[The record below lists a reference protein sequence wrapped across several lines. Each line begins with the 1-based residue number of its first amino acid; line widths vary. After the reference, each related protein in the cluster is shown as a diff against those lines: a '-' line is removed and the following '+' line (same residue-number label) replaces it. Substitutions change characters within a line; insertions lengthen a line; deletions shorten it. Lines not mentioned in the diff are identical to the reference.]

1 MDTMKYIRDLLL
13 KHKYKYV
20 LGIVFLICVDVLQ
33 LIMPWILGDAT
44 NFLESGGMTRERL
57 AWYAIAV
64 TLTALGIAVFRFLF
78 RYTLYGVS
86 RSFELSFRNRLYAHL
101 QKLSV
106 NWFNTHKTGDL
117 MAHATNDMNNVTMA
131 TGQGVIFA
139 VDCLLLP
146 VASLVMMWRTGG
158 FKLMAASF
166 APLLFLSI
174 VTFFFMKIMQSTV
187 QKQQEAFSNM
197 TETARENFSGI
208 RVIKSFV
215 QEQQEIERFRK
226 ANDDNRKINLKFT
239 RLMSMMFPSVMLVAS
254 LSYVIAIWYGGV
266 LVIQGSISLGSF
278 VAFNSYLGML
288 IWPITALG
296 WVANIFQRGSVS
308 LQRINVLLD
317 EKPEIADR
325 ETAVTSNE
333 GSAAG
338 TDDGSAVNA
347 DKGSATGTDDDSA
360 INAGKDS
367 ATGTDDGSAVNAGKD
382 SATGTDDDSAV
393 NADKDSAGSI
403 ANYTSAGSLIDKQP
417 LSEGDIEFRDLTFTY
432 PGSSS
437 PVLENISL
445 TIKKGRTLAIIGRTG
460 SGKSTLINLVP
471 RLLSVP
477 DGTLFIDG
485 RDINDIPLS
494 SLRSSIGCVPQET
507 FLFSDTISNNIDFY
521 RGFDMDE
528 IEKASKVARLHD
540 NIVEFPKRFDTIVGE
555 RGVTLSGGQKQ
566 RTAIARAVLGSP
578 SILILD
584 DCLSAV
590 DAKTEESILRDLK
603 ILMKQRT
610 SIIVSHRISA
620 VKDADVIIVL
630 DEGRII
636 EQGDH
641 VSLIRSEGYY
651 HDLYTRQLLADE
663 IEEAE

>member
-1 MDTMKYIRDLLL
+1 MGTLKYIGDLLL

-20 LGIVFLICVDVLQ
+20 LGIIFLICVDVLQ
-33 LIMPWILGDAT
+33 LITPWILGEAT
-44 NFLESGGMTRERL
+44 NSVESGALTREAL
-57 AWYAIAV
+57 AEFAIALA
-64 TLTALGIAVFRFLF
+64 LTATGIAVFRFLF

-86 RSFELSFRNRLYAHL
+86 RSVELSFRNRLYAHL

-131 TGQGVIFA
+131 TGQGIIFA
-139 VDCLLLP
+139 VDCLLVP
-146 VASLVMMWRTGG
+146 VAALVMMWRTGG
-158 FKLMAASF
+158 FTLTAASF
-166 APLLFLSI
+166 APLLLLSV
-174 VTFFFMKIMQSTV
+174 VTFFFMKIMQSSV
-187 QKQQEAFSNM
+187 QKQQEAFSHL

-215 QEQQEIERFRK
+215 QEEKEIERFRE
-226 ANDDNRKINLKFT
+226 ANEINRRANLKFI

-254 LSYVIAIWYGGV
+254 LSFVIALWYGGL
-266 LVIQGSISLGSF
+266 LVIRGTIDLGSF

-296 WVANIFQRGSVS
+296 WVVNIFERGSVS
-308 LQRINVLLD
+308 LKRINAIID
-317 EKPEIADR
+317 EKPEIEDKY
-325 ETAVTSNE
+325 NE
-333 GSAAG
+333 GS
-338 TDDGSAVNA
+338 NP
-347 DKGSATGTDDDSA
+347 
-360 INAGKDS
+360 
-367 ATGTDDGSAVNAGKD
+367 
-382 SATGTDDDSAV
+382 
-393 NADKDSAGSI
+393 AGSG
-403 ANYTSAGSLIDKQP
+403 TPTPLTDVSL
-417 LSEGDIEFRDLTFTY
+417 EFRNLTFTY
-432 PGSSS
+432 PGSET
-437 PVLENISL
+437 PVLEDISFTL
-445 TIKKGRTLAIIGRTG
+445 AKGSTLAIVGRTG
-460 SGKSTLINLVP
+460 SGKSTLINLIP

-477 DGTLFIDG
+477 DGSIFIGG

-494 SLRSSIGCVPQET
+494 QLRSSIGFVPQDT
-507 FLFSDTISNNIDFY
+507 FLFSDTIRSNIDFY

-528 IEKASKVARLHD
+528 IERASKTARLYD
-540 NIVEFPKRFDTIVGE
+540 NIMEFPRQFDTVVGE

-566 RTAIARAVLGSP
+566 RTAIARAVLDSP

-603 ILMKQRT
+603 TLMKQRT

-620 VKDADVIIVL
+620 VRDADEIIVL

-636 EQGDH
+636 ERGSH
-641 VSLIRSEGYY
+641 TSLLSMNGYY
-651 HDLYTRQLLADE
+651 HDLYNRQLLADE